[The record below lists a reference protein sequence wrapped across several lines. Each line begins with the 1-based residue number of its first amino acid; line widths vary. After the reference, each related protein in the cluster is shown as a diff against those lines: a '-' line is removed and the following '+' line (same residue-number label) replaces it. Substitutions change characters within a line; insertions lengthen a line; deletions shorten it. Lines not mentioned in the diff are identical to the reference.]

1 MRLSRF
7 CVLVFFLILVS
18 PLCAENEITVSKV
31 KIIIQKSEYLWS
43 LTGDVEL
50 VSDCDS
56 YISPYTVISYSS
68 MYPGKT
74 MSNSAF
80 ENEIARTQLR
90 LEESGLFYSV
100 MVQVVPPRK
109 KPELRT
115 VVITLTEGFFH
126 RFSGGNAYGM
136 YGRQALG
143 GERAGIT
150 GFAGWNLF
158 GIEYHHKNLFNRNYI
173 FNGEVYSYDLLPSL
187 FNKDDFSSTTELSLF
202 TGKYITPDTTIG
214 FLSGIWAEHKSTES
228 FSDTFMY
235 VGPCIKISRLEFI
248 PFDFYWNMKSSYSWF
263 FNQSSYKVQTNWA
276 AHKDFAQSYFST
288 KDQKLELAVLASA
301 GYQNNTDEDSLVF
314 DLYTVCDISI
324 NDVCVRSGYERS
336 DLLALRYALFSSELR
351 FDILSIKIPPAFTCI
366 PQVFIFADF
375 ALLTPTIDSSL
386 VRSANAFGGGLR
398 LQFAN
403 PIFAY
408 FTFCGG
414 FNNEGNGRFVF
425 SATKGF

>member
-1 MRLSRF
+1 MLKIRLSRF
-7 CVLVFFLILVS
+7 CVLLFVLGLVS
-18 PLCAENEITVSKV
+18 PLFAENGITVSKV

-43 LTGDVEL
+43 LTGDLEQ
-50 VSDCDS
+50 VSECDS
-56 YISPYTVISYSS
+56 YISPHTVISYSS
-68 MYPGKT
+68 IYPGKT
-74 MSNSAF
+74 MSIKAF
-80 ENEIARTQLR
+80 ECEIARTQLR
-90 LEESGLFYSV
+90 LKESGLFYSV

-109 KPELRT
+109 NPELRT

-136 YGRQALG
+136 YGKEALG

-150 GFAGWNLF
+150 GFAGWNFF
-158 GIEYHHKNLFNRNYI
+158 GIEYHHENLFERNYI
-173 FNGEVYSYDLLPSL
+173 FTGKVLNHDLLPAL
-187 FNKDDFSSTTELSLF
+187 FNKDDSTPMTEFSLF
-202 TGKYITPDTTIG
+202 TGNYITPNTAIG
-214 FLSGIWAEHKSTES
+214 FLSGVWAEHKSTKS

-235 VGPCIKISRLEFI
+235 VGPCIKVSRLEFV

-263 FNQSSYKVQTNWA
+263 VTQSSYKVQTNWA
-276 AHKDFAQSYFST
+276 VHKDFAQ
-288 KDQKLELAVLASA
+288 LELAVLASA
-301 GYQNNTDEDSLVF
+301 GYQNNTDEDSLAF
-314 DLYTVCDISI
+314 DLYTVGDLSA
-324 NDVCVRSGYERS
+324 NEVCVRSGYERS

-386 VRSANAFGGGLR
+386 ERSANAFGGGLR